1 MVALPGYVP
10 SRKKGRKQTVSFDV
24 IKPDGLHA
32 EPGLYTH
39 AFSAPTDGKRLVI
52 ISGQLGI
59 RQDGS
64 IREHF
69 EGQFHQT
76 YDNLRAVLKAAGGRG
91 LEDLV
96 SLRTFLSR
104 AELLEE
110 FRALR
115 EEHYPKMFPSGN
127 YPPNTLLVVTQLYRL
142 DLWLEI
148 EGIALVV

>member
-1 MVALPGYVP
+1 M
-10 SRKKGRKQTVSFDV
+10 SFDV
-24 IKPDGLHA
+24 IKPDNLHA

-39 AFSAPTDGKRLVI
+39 AFSAPIDGKRLVI

-64 IREHF
+64 IHEHF

-76 YDNLRAVLKAAGGRG
+76 YDNLRAVLEAAGGD
-91 LEDLV
+91 LEDLI

-110 FRALR
+110 FHALR
-115 EEHYPKMFPSGN
+115 KEHYPKMFPSGN
-127 YPPNTLLVVTQLYRL
+127 YPPSTLLVVAQLYRP

-148 EGIALVV
+148 EGIALV

>member
-1 MVALPGYVP
+1 MVRLPGYVP

-24 IKPDGLHA
+24 VKPDDLHA

-64 IREHF
+64 IHEHF
-69 EGQFHQT
+69 EGQFRQT
-76 YDNLRAVLKAAGGRG
+76 YGNLRAVLKAAGGDLG
-91 LEDLV
+91 DLV

-127 YPPNTLLVVTQLYRL
+127 YPPNTLLVVTQLYRP

-148 EGIALVV
+148 EGIALV

>member
-1 MVALPGYVP
+1 M
-10 SRKKGRKQTVSFDV
+10 SFDV
-24 IKPDGLHA
+24 IKPDDLHA

-64 IREHF
+64 IHEDF

-76 YDNLRAVLKAAGGRG
+76 YDNLRAVLKAAGGDM
-91 LEDLV
+91 EDLI

-104 AELLEE
+104 ADLLEE

-115 EEHYPKMFPSGN
+115 NEHYPKMFPSGD
-127 YPPNTLLVVTQLYRL
+127 YPPNTLLVVTQLYRP

-148 EGIALVV
+148 EGIALV